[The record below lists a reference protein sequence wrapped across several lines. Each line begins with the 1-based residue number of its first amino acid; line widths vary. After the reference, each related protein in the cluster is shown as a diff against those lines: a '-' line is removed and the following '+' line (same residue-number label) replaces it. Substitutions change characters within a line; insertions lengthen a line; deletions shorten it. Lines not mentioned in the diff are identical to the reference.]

1 MITGCGLGVIKFRTE
16 YYYTDCCGVFI
27 SGYND
32 SGIDLIVSLNYD
44 LAFAGVAL
52 LNQATSTSC
61 PTPTPTPTP
70 TNTPTNTQTPTPTPT
85 NTSTPT
91 PSITPSVTPSNSPVT
106 RLQNSCDVVTLFD
119 MGITCNVIQQPS
131 SPTSLDGIISVNVTG
146 GTAPYSYFWSG
157 GQRTQTLFGVPQGTY
172 EVVVTDFR
180 WPDGAIDGTPDFTA
194 STICSLVGPSPTS
207 TPTMT
212 PTPSSTPPPQ
222 CVEVCMVI
230 TNPRG
235 GTIFGPAQFTC
246 NGIINGEF
254 SWVSTN
260 TGKLIYIIWNPDTQR
275 FTLYQDD
282 TTTTLFLLNG
292 SIVATSV
299 QTTIPLAGWQ
309 FYGGASTGNITVTSG
324 ACPEYP
330 PLAISIISNDNSCQN
345 IVNCDGS
352 IIVTASGGLEPYEY
366 SLNGGISTQLSPSFN
381 NLCPNNY
388 IVTVYDSLGNSQS
401 SNVTIGFIDSPV
413 TYQLSV
419 VDFGTPIT
427 SGIPNVSNNLTKT
440 YKIQSIPPIPI
451 GTSISF
457 NLIFSNTKTYQGPG
471 SGTINNTF
479 VVSKNGTPQTPTLV
493 PNTPVIT
500 NRPNCSPNTQT
511 GITQTNS
518 VILTMTSGDDIQII
532 NSSELNLTNPQ
543 GSAQTNCTTTLS
555 QSITSNITQISVIG
569 NECATSVGSSR
580 NVLENSISYVPTVTP
595 PNLPCFGYLY
605 NFFAVTG
612 STSQSITS
620 SDDWSVPTKEDY
632 ETLLS
637 SVSNSATA
645 LKLVNTTIYW
655 NSSNTSAT
663 NSSGFSGIGNGIRNE
678 STFIGQKQFTLYTS
692 KTPFDN
698 TAVWNLPLNATL
710 LTTSMGFGS
719 RRTNGVPVRLVKNTT
734 TLIPGQS
741 GTYVGNDGKTYD
753 TICIGTQEWMSQDL
767 RETQYRDLSTI
778 PNVTDQTSWNSLTT
792 GAYCI
797 YNNDLTNVG
806 GCEENLPQ

>member
-1 MITGCGLGVIKFRTE
+1 MITGCGLGVIKSLTE

-106 RLQNSCDVVTLFD
+106 RLQNNCDVVTLFD
-119 MGITCNVIQQPS
+119 MGITCNVIQNPT

-172 EVVVTDFR
+172 EVVVVDYY
-180 WPDGAIDGTPDFTA
+180 GDFTA

-212 PTPSSTPPPQ
+212 PTPSSTPPLQ

-235 GTIFGPAQFTC
+235 GTEFGPAQFTC

-324 ACPEYP
+324 TCPEYP

-388 IVTVYDSLGNSQS
+388 IVTVYDSNGNEQS
-401 SNVTIGFIDSPV
+401 SVVTIGFNSNPI

-419 VDFGTPIT
+419 VDIGSSTIQTPNIST
-427 SGIPNVSNNLTKT
+427 TLTKN
-440 YKIQSIPPIPI
+440 YEIQSVPPIPI
-451 GTSISF
+451 GTSITF
-457 NLIFSNTKTYQGPG
+457 NLTFSNTKTYQGPG
-471 SGTINNTF
+471 NGTINNTF
-479 VVSKNGTPQTPTLV
+479 VVSKNGTPQTPILV
-493 PNTPVIT
+493 SNLPVVT

-511 GITQTNS
+511 GVTQTNT
-518 VILTMTSGDDIQII
+518 ITLTMTSGDSILITD
-532 NSSELNLTNPQ
+532 SSQLTFTNPQ
-543 GSAQTNCTTTLS
+543 GSVQTNCTTTLS
-555 QSITSNITQISVIG
+555 QSITSNITQVSVIG
-569 NECATSVGSSR
+569 NECATAVGSSR
-580 NVLENSISYVPTVTP
+580 NVLENSISYIPT
-595 PNLPCFGYLY
+595 
-605 NFFAVTG
+605 
-612 STSQSITS
+612 I
-620 SDDWSVPTKEDY
+620 
-632 ETLLS
+632 
-637 SVSNSATA
+637 
-645 LKLVNTTIYW
+645 
-655 NSSNTSAT
+655 
-663 NSSGFSGIGNGIRNE
+663 
-678 STFIGQKQFTLYTS
+678 
-692 KTPFDN
+692 
-698 TAVWNLPLNATL
+698 
-710 LTTSMGFGS
+710 
-719 RRTNGVPVRLVKNTT
+719 
-734 TLIPGQS
+734 
-741 GTYVGNDGKTYD
+741 
-753 TICIGTQEWMSQDL
+753 
-767 RETQYRDLSTI
+767 
-778 PNVTDQTSWNSLTT
+778 
-792 GAYCI
+792 
-797 YNNDLTNVG
+797 
-806 GCEENLPQ
+806 